1 MQFCNTPLRQWGQR
15 SVALNHLRAEAS
27 FHLRSPRL
35 FQIGGGPSGKQGGC
49 GHIFSLRIR
58 SCFKIFESGPKNFE
72 IRLLFRLRQPSMQP
86 DVSCEASGGQL
97 IWVRGRF
104 EKSAFSGKPY
114 LLIEIEA
121 SLGSISL
128 RANI

>member
-1 MQFCNTPLRQWGQR
+1 MGAAKR
-15 SVALNHLRAEAS
+15 SIESFTCRGEFPFAEPQAIS
-27 FHLRSPRL
+27 NW
-35 FQIGGGPSGKQGGC
+35 GGPSGKQGGC